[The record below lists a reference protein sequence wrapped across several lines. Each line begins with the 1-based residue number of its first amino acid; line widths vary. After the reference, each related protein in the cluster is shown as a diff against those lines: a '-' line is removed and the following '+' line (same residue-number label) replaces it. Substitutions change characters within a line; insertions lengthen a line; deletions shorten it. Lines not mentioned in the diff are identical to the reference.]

1 MPQANP
7 DRRDSKVAS
16 AKAAR
21 KPGGATMANIEID
34 HGDDGLPAV
43 GPRVR
48 YLRRLHRLRLKDL
61 ATVAGCSESLLSRI
75 ENSLVVPSLST
86 LHRLCKALN
95 VNVAALLDPKE
106 DEICTVYGPNDRPRY
121 TRNAAEEGDGSTAEI
136 LTPFAQHRQLE
147 GLLLEMP
154 AKGPMCGPFQH
165 AGEEVGYV
173 LTGELELV
181 VEGEQYRV
189 PTGHSFFFLS
199 DRTHSY
205 RALGEENCRV
215 IWINTPPTF

>member
-1 MPQANP
+1 M
-7 DRRDSKVAS
+7 
-16 AKAAR
+16 
-21 KPGGATMANIEID
+21 KPGGATMAAIEID
-34 HGDDGLPAV
+34 NADEGLPAV

-48 YLRRLHRLRLKDL
+48 YLRRLQRLRLKDL
-61 ATVAGCSESLLSRI
+61 AAAAGCSESLLSRI
-75 ENSLVVPSLST
+75 ENSLLVPSLTT

-106 DEICTVYGPNDRPRY
+106 EEICTIYGPNDRPRY
-121 TRNAAEEGDGSTAEI
+121 TRKAAEEGDGSTAEI

-199 DRTHSY
+199 DRIHSY
-205 RALGEENCRV
+205 RASGDENCRV
-215 IWINTPPTF
+215 VWINTPPTF

>member
-1 MPQANP
+1 MAEAANE
-7 DRRDSKVAS
+7 
-16 AKAAR
+16 
-21 KPGGATMANIEID
+21 PGSVTMTNIEID
-34 HGDDGLPAV
+34 DGDDGLPAV

-48 YLRRLHRLRLKDL
+48 YLRRMHRLRLKDL
-61 ATVAGCSESLLSRI
+61 AAAAGCSESLLSRI

-106 DEICTVYGPNDRPRY
+106 DEICTIYGPNDRPRY

-136 LTPFAQHRQLE
+136 LTPFTQHRQLE

-154 AKGPMCGPFQH
+154 AGGPMCGPFQH

-189 PTGHSFFFLS
+189 PTGYSFFFLS
-199 DRTHSY
+199 DRIHSY
-205 RALGEENCRV
+205 RAAGDENCRV